1 MKKIF
6 KLIFVLFISLN
17 LIGCKDNNNDDDDDE
32 SLSLYAKELN
42 EYMETIIPDLM
53 MQSFE
58 LPQEFNFSDGSEAY
72 LEWESLN
79 TNVISISRKGKAMY
93 LDSLF
98 DTIASIKCSISING
112 LVTEEQIYKI
122 NVKGEMSEAD
132 YINKFNELYLPDSIY
147 KDIKLKYAED
157 EIFKER
163 KLKGTITYKSSN
175 EDILS
180 SDGDYKYQDSEDTI
194 VTISANIE
202 INGFNIVTQKDV
214 LVEGNHDKEHVE
226 KACEW
231 LENNWK
237 GETTIKGDLDF
248 PTTDDEG
255 KVDMV
260 WESNDKLVVDDSG
273 KFTNWVCD
281 KEITFNILISIND
294 YSATKELKM
303 MTISKEDAIE
313 YIMDKMH
320 KDEYYQSYFYTYIVS
335 GGHANEDFGML
346 NFYTID
352 LDESKLVFT
361 DTGSQYIYGTNSYNT
376 NVKESDFKVMMVPR
390 NLTVKRPLDTKTS
403 TEFVTCHDTGDYQFN
418 AEQWADEVTTS
429 SRQAS
434 WHFTVDDTQIIQ
446 HIPLNEVAYHAGDGG
461 RVYQLRD
468 TGVKYTVENPE
479 IVVDEKTGQFI
490 INGVGSRCFAP
501 NDENGKIATNIT
513 PAGLFTTMGKNG
525 NYYINNYY
533 YNSTYKMI
541 SNGGGNYNS
550 IGIESCVY
558 NGVEY
563 SKVQKR
569 FANLVAH
576 LLHIYD
582 LGQDRIMQHRNFS
595 GKYCP
600 QSMIR
605 TSEYGQKSQFS
616 LEYFYEMVEIELFI
630 INNLRDLKVVYQS
643 NNPEILSNEGELL
656 AYVSEDTNVSYT
668 VTASCNGYNF
678 TRTYTTTIH
687 PKNN

>member
-1 MKKIF
+1 MKKFI
-6 KLIFVLFISLN
+6 KVLFLLLLAVMLTACN
-17 LIGCKDNNNDDDDDE
+17 DKGRKDEEE
-32 SLSLYAKELN
+32 SIYASELKD
-42 EYMETIIPDLM
+42 YMESIIPAQM
-53 MQSFE
+53 TASFDI
-58 LPQEFNFSDGSEAY
+58 PQDFTYSDGSVAI

-79 TNVISISRKGKAMY
+79 TNVINISRKGKLMY

-98 DTIASIKCSISING
+98 DTVASIKCSVFVNG
-112 LVTEEQIYKI
+112 QVVENLTFNI
-122 NVKGEMSEAD
+122 NVKGEISEAD
-132 YINKFNELYLPDSIY
+132 YIKRFNELYIPDSIY
-147 KDIKLKYAED
+147 KDVEFKYVED

-163 KLKGTITYKSSN
+163 KIKGTITYQSSN

-180 SDGDYKYQDSEDTI
+180 SDGDYKYTDSEDTKI
-194 VTISANIE
+194 TISANIE
-202 INGFNIVTQKDV
+202 VNGFNIKAQKEV
-214 LVEGNHDKEHVE
+214 IIEGNHDKEYVD
-226 KACEW
+226 AAAIW
-231 LENNWK
+231 LEDNWK
-237 GETTIKGDLDF
+237 GDTTIAGDLDF
-248 PTTDDEG
+248 PKTDDQG

-260 WESNDKLVVDDSG
+260 WESNDKLIVDDSG

-281 KEITFNILISIND
+281 KEITFSIIISMND
-294 YSATKELKM
+294 YFVTKELKM
-303 MTISKEDAIE
+303 KTLSEADAIE

-320 KDEYYQSYFYTYIVS
+320 KDEYFQSYFYTYIVS
-335 GGHANEDFGML
+335 GGHANQDFGML

-352 LDESKLVFT
+352 LDESKLVLT
-361 DTGSQYIYGTNSYNT
+361 DTGSKYIYGTQSYNT

-390 NLTVKRPLDTKTS
+390 SLTIKRPLETKTS
-403 TEFVTCHDTGDYQFN
+403 TEFVTCHDTGDNSFN
-418 AEQWADEVTTS
+418 AEQWANEVTTS
-429 SRQAS
+429 SRQVS

-461 RVYQLRD
+461 RIYQLRD

-501 NDENGKIATNIT
+501 YDENGKIATDIT
-513 PAGLFTTMGKNG
+513 PAGLFTTLGKNG

-533 YNSTYKMI
+533 YNSTYKKI

-550 IGIESCVY
+550 IGIESCVH

-576 LLHIYD
+576 LLHIYG

-605 TSEYGQKSQFS
+605 TSEYAQKSQFS

-630 INNLRDLKVVYQS
+630 INNLSDLKVTYKS
-643 NNPEILSNEGELL
+643 NNPDILSDDGELL
-656 AYVSEDTNVSYT
+656 KYVSEDTDVSYT
-668 VTASCNGYNF
+668 VNASYKDYTF
-678 TRTYTTTIH
+678 SRTYTTTIH
-687 PKNN
+687 PKDN

>member
-1 MKKIF
+1 MNKFIKV
-6 KLIFVLFISLN
+6 LFVLLLAVMLTACN
-17 LIGCKDNNNDDDDDE
+17 DKGRKDEEE
-32 SLSLYAKELN
+32 SIYASELKD
-42 EYMETIIPDLM
+42 YMESIIPAQM
-53 MQSFE
+53 TASFDI
-58 LPQEFNFSDGSEAY
+58 PQDFTYSDGSIAI

-79 TNVISISRKGKAMY
+79 TNVINISRKGKLMY

-98 DTIASIKCSISING
+98 DTVASIKCSVFVNG
-112 LVTEEQIYKI
+112 QVVENLTFNI
-122 NVKGEMSEAD
+122 NVKGEISEAD
-132 YINKFNELYLPDSIY
+132 YIKRFNELYIPDSIY
-147 KDIKLKYAED
+147 KDVEFKYVED

-163 KLKGTITYKSSN
+163 KIKGTITYQSSN

-180 SDGDYKYQDSEDTI
+180 SDGDYKYKDSEDTK
-194 VTISANIE
+194 VTITANID
-202 INGFNIVTQKDV
+202 INGFNIKAQKEV
-214 LVEGNHDKEHVE
+214 VIEGNHDKEYVD
-226 KACEW
+226 AAATW
-231 LENNWK
+231 LEDNWK
-237 GETTIKGDLDF
+237 GTTTIKGDLDF
-248 PTTDDEG
+248 PKTDDKG
-255 KVDMV
+255 RVDMV

-281 KEITFNILISIND
+281 KEITFNIVISLND
-294 YSATKELKM
+294 YSVTKELKM
-303 MTISKEDAIE
+303 KTLSKADAIE

-320 KDEYYQSYFYTYIVS
+320 KDDYYQSYFYTYIVS

-352 LDESKLVFT
+352 LDESKLVLT
-361 DTGSQYIYGTNSYNT
+361 DTGSKYIYGTQSYNT

-390 NLTVKRPLDTKTS
+390 SLTIKRPLETKTS
-403 TEFVTCHDTGDYQFN
+403 TEFVTCHDTGDNSFN
-418 AEQWADEVTTS
+418 AEQWANEVTTS
-429 SRQAS
+429 SRQVS
-434 WHFTVDDTQIIQ
+434 WHFTVDYTQIIQ
-446 HIPLNEVAYHAGDGG
+446 HIPLNEVAWHAGDGG
-461 RVYQLRD
+461 RIYQLRD

-501 NDENGKIATNIT
+501 NDENGRIATDIT
-513 PAGLFTTMGKNG
+513 PAGLYTTLGKNG

-533 YNSTYKMI
+533 YNSTYKKI

-550 IGIESCVY
+550 IGIESCVH

-576 LLHIYD
+576 LLHIYG

-630 INNLRDLKVVYQS
+630 INNLSDLKVTYKS
-643 NNPEILSNEGELL
+643 NNPDVLSDDGELL
-656 AYVSEDTNVSYT
+656 KYVSEDTDVSYT
-668 VTASCNGYNF
+668 VNASYKDYTF
-678 TRTYTTTIH
+678 SRTYTTTIH
-687 PKNN
+687 PKDN

>member
-1 MKKIF
+1 MKKFI
-6 KLIFVLFISLN
+6 KVLFVLLLVFTLV
-17 LIGCKDNNNDDDDDE
+17 GCKGKDKDKE
-32 SLSLYAKELN
+32 ESLYAKELN
-42 EYMETIIPDLM
+42 EYMATIIPSVM
-53 MQSFE
+53 TKSFD
-58 LPQEFNFSDGSEAY
+58 LPQDYSFSDGTDAY

-79 TNVISISRKGKAMY
+79 TNVVSVSRKGKLMY

-98 DTIASIKCSISING
+98 DTIANIKCAVFVNGQNVEELNYSIN
-112 LVTEEQIYKI
+112 VD
-122 NVKGEMSEAD
+122 GEISEAD
-132 YINKFNELYLPDSIY
+132 YIKRFNELYIPDSIY
-147 KDIKLKYAED
+147 KDVEFKYVED

-163 KLKGTITYKSSN
+163 KIKGTITYQSSN

-180 SDGDYKYQDSEDTI
+180 SDGDYKYTDSEDTKI
-194 VTISANIE
+194 TISANIE
-202 INGFNIVTQKDV
+202 VNGFNITAEKEVV
-214 LVEGNHDKEHVE
+214 IEGNHDKEYVD
-226 KACEW
+226 AAATW
-231 LENNWK
+231 LEDNWK
-237 GETTIKGDLDF
+237 GTTTIKGDLDF
-248 PTTDDEG
+248 PKTDDKG
-255 KVDMV
+255 RVDMV

-281 KEITFNILISIND
+281 KEITFNIVISLND
-294 YSATKELKM
+294 YSVTKELKM
-303 MTISKEDAIE
+303 KTLSKADAIE

-320 KDEYYQSYFYTYIVS
+320 KDEYFQSYFYTYIVQ

-352 LDESKLVFT
+352 LDESKLVLT
-361 DTGSQYIYGTNSYNT
+361 DTGSSYKYSSQSYNT

-390 NLTVKRPLDTKTS
+390 SLTVKRPLDIKTS
-403 TEFVTCHDTGDYQFN
+403 TEFVTCHDTGDNKFN
-418 AEQWADEVTTS
+418 AEEWANEVTTS
-429 SRQAS
+429 SRQVS

-461 RVYQLRD
+461 RTYQLRD
-468 TGVKYTVENPE
+468 TGVKYTIENPE

-501 NDENGKIATNIT
+501 YDENGKIATDIT
-513 PAGLFTTMGKNG
+513 PAGLFTTLGANG

-533 YNSTYKMI
+533 YNSTYKKI

-550 IGIESCVY
+550 IGIESCVH

-576 LLHIYD
+576 LLHIYG
-582 LGQDRIMQHRNFS
+582 LGKDRIMQHRNFS

-630 INNLRDLKVVYQS
+630 INNLSDLKVTYKS
-643 NNPEILSNEGELL
+643 NNPDILSDDGELL
-656 AYVSEDTNVSYT
+656 KYVSEDTVVSYT
-668 VTASCNGYNF
+668 VNASYNDYTF
-678 TRTYTTTIH
+678 SRTYTTTIH
-687 PKNN
+687 PKDN